1 MQFLSNT
8 IPNICVFVL
17 LTINYCTI
25 TKFFSF
31 RRKCHT
37 CPVATSGVPRP
48 PRVMECLKVVMTLLC
63 ASSRINIQHLWRKP
77 ASFFFL
83 NVWRKWNG
91 WIFFRHWVFPTKG
104 EENMTTW
111 NENLYHRMRLVA
123 NKYLGNIRLCMEGD
137 HCYMVVSKP
146 MILQE
151 TCLSFIAFWESHSQ
165 AVQWRASWSQ
175 RVVGQGRPSFMS
187 LGPGMRTSCC

>member
-1 MQFLSNT
+1 MLTDKNSPKSVIEQDPFVTNCFFCITSPHVHHTFIAHLGIGEMQFLSNT

-83 NVWRKWNG
+83 NVWRK
-91 WIFFRHWVFPTKG
+91 
-104 EENMTTW
+104 
-111 NENLYHRMRLVA
+111 
-123 NKYLGNIRLCMEGD
+123 
-137 HCYMVVSKP
+137 
-146 MILQE
+146 
-151 TCLSFIAFWESHSQ
+151 
-165 AVQWRASWSQ
+165 
-175 RVVGQGRPSFMS
+175 
-187 LGPGMRTSCC
+187 